1 MKDTTH
7 FMVELY
13 LSFMGT
19 TYNSIFATLR
29 YLKKYG
35 ILVEKGK
42 YFLEGE
48 ELMVKRKKGILILML
63 PAVFLGVIA
72 VLLVSQA
79 KAKKETPNTLLEQEK
94 IEEVLEEPKSVKQEE
109 QSEDLFEA
117 YYEQA
122 EELLQTMTLEE
133 KIGQMFLA
141 RFPENEVIEEIQN
154 HHPGGYLLFERDFK
168 EETKESIKQKLE
180 QCQQASKIKLILG
193 VDEEGGTVTRVSTY
207 PAFRSSAFLSP
218 QELWQKGKLPA
229 ILQDS
234 TEKTKLLK
242 SLGLNMNLTP
252 VADVPTQE
260 DSFMYA
266 RSYGRGAEKTAI
278 YVAKL
283 TQRMNQDGM
292 ISAMKH
298 FPGYGD
304 NVDTHKEMAIDT
316 RPYETFEKTDF
327 LPFMSGIEAKGPC
340 VLMSHNVVTSMDA
353 EKPASLSAKVHHIL
367 REELNFSGIILT
379 DDLAMEAVSGYVQS
393 GDAAVQAVLV
403 GNDMII
409 SSDFVGQKQEVLD
422 AVKQGK
428 IKEEQ
433 INQAVKRILAWKHA
447 YQII

>member
-79 KAKKETPNTLLEQEK
+79 KAKKETPNTLLEQEET
-94 IEEVLEEPKSVKQEE
+94 EEVLEESKSVKQEE
-109 QSEDLFEA
+109 QSQDLFQT

-122 EELLQTMTLEE
+122 EELLQIMTLEE
-133 KIGQMFLA
+133 KVGQMFLA

-154 HHPGGYLLFERDFK
+154 HHPGGYILFGRDFK
-168 EETKESIKQKLE
+168 EETKESMEQKLE

-193 VDEEGGTVTRVSTY
+193 VDEEGGTVTRVSSY
-207 PAFRSSAFLSP
+207 PAFRSSGFQSP

-260 DSFMYA
+260 DSFMYV

-316 RPYETFEKTDF
+316 RPYETFEKIDF
-327 LPFMSGIEAKGPC
+327 LPFASGIEAKGPC

-393 GDAAVQAVLV
+393 GDAAVQAVLA

-409 SSDFVGQKQEVLD
+409 SSDFVAQKQEVLD
-422 AVKQGK
+422 AVKQGR

>member
-154 HHPGGYLLFERDFK
+154 HHPGGYILFGRDFK
-168 EETKESIKQKLE
+168 EETKESMEQKLE

-193 VDEEGGTVTRVSTY
+193 VDEEGGTVTRVSSY
-207 PAFRSSAFLSP
+207 PAFRSSGFQSP

-316 RPYETFEKTDF
+316 RPYETFEKIDF
-327 LPFMSGIEAKGPC
+327 LPFASGIEAKGPC

-393 GDAAVQAVLV
+393 GDAAVQAVLA

-409 SSDFVGQKQEVLD
+409 SSDFVAQKQVVLD
-422 AVKQGK
+422 AVKQGR

>member
-79 KAKKETPNTLLEQEK
+79 KAKKETPNTLLEQEET
-94 IEEVLEEPKSVKQEE
+94 EEVLEESKSVKQEE
-109 QSEDLFEA
+109 QSQDLFQT

-122 EELLQTMTLEE
+122 EELLQIMTLEE
-133 KIGQMFLA
+133 KVGQMFLA

-154 HHPGGYLLFERDFK
+154 HHPGGYILFGRDFK
-168 EETKESIKQKLE
+168 EETKESMEQKLE

-193 VDEEGGTVTRVSTY
+193 VDEEGGTVTRVSSY
-207 PAFRSSAFLSP
+207 PAFRSSGFQSP

-316 RPYETFEKTDF
+316 RQYETFEKIDF
-327 LPFMSGIEAKGPC
+327 LPFASGIEAKGPC

-393 GDAAVQAVLV
+393 GDAAVQAVLA

-409 SSDFVGQKQEVLD
+409 SSDFVAQKQEVLD
-422 AVKQGK
+422 AVKQGR

>member
-79 KAKKETPNTLLEQEK
+79 KAKKETPNTLLEQEET
-94 IEEVLEEPKSVKQEE
+94 EEVLEESKSVKQEE
-109 QSEDLFEA
+109 QSQDLFQT

-122 EELLQTMTLEE
+122 EELLQIMTLEE
-133 KIGQMFLA
+133 KVGQMFLA

-154 HHPGGYLLFERDFK
+154 HHPGGYILFGRDFK
-168 EETKESIKQKLE
+168 EETKESMEQKLE

-193 VDEEGGTVTRVSTY
+193 VDEEGGTVTRVSSY
-207 PAFRSSAFLSP
+207 PAFRSSGFQSP

-316 RPYETFEKTDF
+316 RPYETFEKIDF
-327 LPFMSGIEAKGPC
+327 LPFASGIEAKGPC

-393 GDAAVQAVLV
+393 GDAAVQAVLA

-409 SSDFVGQKQEVLD
+409 SSDFVAQKQEVLD
-422 AVKQGK
+422 AVKQGR

-433 INQAVKRILAWKHA
+433 INQAVKRILAWKYA

>member
-7 FMVELY
+7 VMVELY

-79 KAKKETPNTLLEQEK
+79 KAKKETPNTLLEQEET
-94 IEEVLEEPKSVKQEE
+94 EEVLEESKSVKQEE
-109 QSEDLFEA
+109 QSQDLFQT

-122 EELLQTMTLEE
+122 EELLQIMTLEE
-133 KIGQMFLA
+133 KVGQMFLA

-154 HHPGGYLLFERDFK
+154 HHPGGYILFGRDFK
-168 EETKESIKQKLE
+168 EETKESMEQKLE

-193 VDEEGGTVTRVSTY
+193 VDEEGGTVTRVSSY
-207 PAFRSSAFLSP
+207 PAFRSSGFQSP

-316 RPYETFEKTDF
+316 RPYETFEKIDF
-327 LPFMSGIEAKGPC
+327 LPFASGIEAKGPC

-393 GDAAVQAVLV
+393 GDAAVQAVLA

-409 SSDFVGQKQEVLD
+409 SSDFVAQKQEVLD
-422 AVKQGK
+422 AVKQGR

-433 INQAVKRILAWKHA
+433 INQAVKRILAWKYA

>member
-79 KAKKETPNTLLEQEK
+79 KAKKETPNTLLEQEET
-94 IEEVLEEPKSVKQEE
+94 EEVLEESKSVKQEE
-109 QSEDLFEA
+109 QSQDLFEA

-122 EELLQTMTLEE
+122 EELLQIMTLEE
-133 KIGQMFLA
+133 KVGQMFLA

-154 HHPGGYLLFERDFK
+154 HHPGGYILFGRDFK
-168 EETKESIKQKLE
+168 EETKESMEQKLE

-193 VDEEGGTVTRVSTY
+193 VDEEGGTVTRVSSY
-207 PAFRSSAFLSP
+207 PAFRSSGFQSP

-316 RPYETFEKTDF
+316 RPYETFEKIDF
-327 LPFMSGIEAKGPC
+327 LPFASGIEAKGPC

-393 GDAAVQAVLV
+393 GDAAVQAVLA

-409 SSDFVGQKQEVLD
+409 SSDFVAQKQEVLD
-422 AVKQGK
+422 AVKQGR

>member
-35 ILVEKGK
+35 ILVEKWK

-79 KAKKETPNTLLEQEK
+79 KAKKETPNTLLEQEET
-94 IEEVLEEPKSVKQEE
+94 EEVLEESKSVKQEE
-109 QSEDLFEA
+109 QSQDLFQT

-122 EELLQTMTLEE
+122 EELLQIMTLEE
-133 KIGQMFLA
+133 KVGQMFLA

-154 HHPGGYLLFERDFK
+154 HHPGGYILFGRDFK
-168 EETKESIKQKLE
+168 EETKESMEQKLE

-193 VDEEGGTVTRVSTY
+193 VDEEGGTVTRVSSY
-207 PAFRSSAFLSP
+207 PAFRSSGFQSP

-316 RPYETFEKTDF
+316 RPYETFEKIDF
-327 LPFMSGIEAKGPC
+327 LPFASGIEAKGPC

-393 GDAAVQAVLV
+393 GDAAVQAVLA

-409 SSDFVGQKQEVLD
+409 SSDFVAQKQEVLD
-422 AVKQGK
+422 AVKQGR

>member
-154 HHPGGYLLFERDFK
+154 HHPGGYLLFGRDFK

-193 VDEEGGTVTRVSTY
+193 VDEEGATVTRVSTY

-218 QELWQKGKLPA
+218 QEL
-229 ILQDS
+229 
-234 TEKTKLLK
+234 
-242 SLGLNMNLTP
+242 
-252 VADVPTQE
+252 
-260 DSFMYA
+260 
-266 RSYGRGAEKTAI
+266 
-278 YVAKL
+278 
-283 TQRMNQDGM
+283 
-292 ISAMKH
+292 
-298 FPGYGD
+298 
-304 NVDTHKEMAIDT
+304 
-316 RPYETFEKTDF
+316 
-327 LPFMSGIEAKGPC
+327 
-340 VLMSHNVVTSMDA
+340 
-353 EKPASLSAKVHHIL
+353 
-367 REELNFSGIILT
+367 
-379 DDLAMEAVSGYVQS
+379 
-393 GDAAVQAVLV
+393 
-403 GNDMII
+403 
-409 SSDFVGQKQEVLD
+409 
-422 AVKQGK
+422 
-428 IKEEQ
+428 
-433 INQAVKRILAWKHA
+433 
-447 YQII
+447 

>member
-79 KAKKETPNTLLEQEK
+79 KAKKETPNTLLEQEET
-94 IEEVLEEPKSVKQEE
+94 EEVLEESKSVKQEE
-109 QSEDLFEA
+109 QSQDLFQT

-122 EELLQTMTLEE
+122 EELLQIMTLEE
-133 KIGQMFLA
+133 KVGQMFLA

-154 HHPGGYLLFERDFK
+154 HHPGGYILFGRDFK
-168 EETKESIKQKLE
+168 EETKESMEQKLE

-193 VDEEGGTVTRVSTY
+193 VDEEGGTVTRVSSY
-207 PAFRSSAFLSP
+207 PAFRSSGFQSP

-304 NVDTHKEMAIDT
+304 NVDTHKEMVIDT
-316 RPYETFEKTDF
+316 RPYETFEKIDF
-327 LPFMSGIEAKGPC
+327 LPFASGIEAKGPC

-393 GDAAVQAVLV
+393 GDAAVQAVLA

-409 SSDFVGQKQEVLD
+409 SSDFVAQKQEVLD
-422 AVKQGK
+422 AVKQGR

>member
-79 KAKKETPNTLLEQEK
+79 KAKKETPNTLLEQEET
-94 IEEVLEEPKSVKQEE
+94 EEVLEESKSVKQEE
-109 QSEDLFEA
+109 QSQDLFQT

-122 EELLQTMTLEE
+122 EELLQIMTLEE
-133 KIGQMFLA
+133 KVGQMFLA

-154 HHPGGYLLFERDFK
+154 HHPGGYILFGRDFK
-168 EETKESIKQKLE
+168 EETKESMEQKLE

-193 VDEEGGTVTRVSTY
+193 VDEEGGTVTRVSSY
-207 PAFRSSAFLSP
+207 PAFRSSGFQSP

-316 RPYETFEKTDF
+316 RPYETFEKIDF
-327 LPFMSGIEAKGPC
+327 LPFASGIEAKGPC

-393 GDAAVQAVLV
+393 GDAAVQAVLA

-409 SSDFVGQKQEVLD
+409 SSDFVAQKQEVLD
-422 AVKQGK
+422 AVKQGR

>member
-79 KAKKETPNTLLEQEK
+79 KAKKETPNTLLEQEET
-94 IEEVLEEPKSVKQEE
+94 EEVLEESKSVKQEE

-154 HHPGGYLLFERDFK
+154 HHPGGYILFGRDFK
-168 EETKESIKQKLE
+168 EETKESMEQKLE

-193 VDEEGGTVTRVSTY
+193 VDEEGGTVTRVSSY
-207 PAFRSSAFLSP
+207 PAFRSSGFQSP

-316 RPYETFEKTDF
+316 RPYETFEKIDF
-327 LPFMSGIEAKGPC
+327 LPFASGIEAKGPC

-393 GDAAVQAVLV
+393 GDAAVQAVLA

-409 SSDFVGQKQEVLD
+409 SSDFVAQKQEVLD
-422 AVKQGK
+422 AVKQGR

-433 INQAVKRILAWKHA
+433 INQAVKRILAWKYA